1 MKMTTLSWKFH
12 ELFISSI
19 ASFILGSL
27 VKMKNFYGH
36 KLLMSDNI
44 IAHKNKV
51 NKKNNKTVICCAQI
65 MC

>member
-1 MKMTTLSWKFH
+1 MKMTTLSWKFR
-12 ELFISSI
+12 ELFISII

-36 KLLMSDNI
+36 KLLMSGN

-51 NKKNNKTVICCAQI
+51 NKKKHKIVIC
-65 MC
+65 

>member
-1 MKMTTLSWKFH
+1 MTTISWKFH
-12 ELFISSI
+12 ELFISI
-19 ASFILGSL
+19 AASFILGSI
-27 VKMKNFYGH
+27 VKRKHFYGH

-51 NKKNNKTVICCAQI
+51 NKKNNKTVIYWARI

>member
-1 MKMTTLSWKFH
+1 MKMTTLSWKFC
-12 ELFISSI
+12 ELFISII

-44 IAHKNKV
+44 AHKNKV
-51 NKKNNKTVICCAQI
+51 NKKNNKTVIC
-65 MC
+65 